1 MGSIGPRRD
10 TVLRRTLVIA
20 VALAALASITGAEAG
35 VRVIEKHANLDIATR
50 VAARLRAAG
59 IQVWMTR
66 TDDRTLR
73 TDQRVGP
80 ANRRRVDAF
89 VSIHNNASRTSSLSG
104 SEIYRSVR
112 RDGSQRLGHAIWR
125 AFAAEFGS
133 ARRNVLRTR
142 RGCCGDYYYQ
152 LRRTRMASVLVE
164 GAYVTNPREGR
175 LLGSRPAFRR
185 RIAAAIAEGVLRW
198 QRSLAGGSPPDLD
211 PGTTAP
217 APLPPPVDLHAE
229 ARGANRI
236 ALRWLMSPGVE
247 YYRVYRDEQ
256 LVAVRRGVDG
266 DPVDGIDA
274 EHWFVDRWAGPATT
288 YRYRVAPVTRL
299 DDGIWGEGL
308 PASVEATTPPISV
321 MIDAGHGGRDPGA
334 VARYP

>member
-1 MGSIGPRRD
+1 MGTIGSRRD
-10 TVLRRTLVIA
+10 GVLRRALVVA
-20 VALAALASITGAEAG
+20 AALAALTGVTGAEAG

-50 VAARLRAAG
+50 VAARLRAEGLA
-59 IQVWMTR
+59 VWMTR

-73 TDQRVGP
+73 PDQRVGP

-89 VSIHNNASRTSSLSG
+89 ISIHNNASRTSSLSG
-104 SEIYRSVR
+104 SEIYRSIR
-112 RDGSQRLGHAIWR
+112 RDGSGRLGRAIWR
-125 AFAAEFGS
+125 SFGHEFGS

-152 LRRTRMASVLVE
+152 LRRTHMASVLVE

-185 RIAAAIAEGVLRW
+185 RIAAAIADGILDW
-198 QRSLAGGSPPDLD
+198 QRGLTGGAPPNLS

-217 APLPPPVDLHAE
+217 TPLPPPVALRAE
-229 ARGANRI
+229 VRGANRI

-266 DPVDGIDA
+266 DPVDGIAA
-274 EHWFVDRWAGPATT
+274 EHWFVDRWAAPAKT
-288 YRYRVAPVTRL
+288 YSYRVAPVIRL